1 MGATVMDKGVRYYVV
16 LHTTPGLRDAFRS
29 PDPRA
34 GVQGYI
40 ADHWP
45 GPDKIAPSF
54 EVVALPS
61 GVGPPGGGKAESVR
75 ESRPAQVVVGLALPD
90 AATALQFQQFA
101 QGQKGIFAGGGADL
115 PLFGADHWCPSEASD
130 PIFADRA
137 AAEVLLDVPYLRD
150 RNGLKGA
157 NVNVVIVDQGLDGA
171 ALGSSYK
178 GGWPAGPNLPGAT
191 QSPAPSTRR
200 THAMMI
206 ANNVLQVAPDVRL
219 FDLPMVPPRITEV
232 EDFFLN
238 TADAAYRTMLD
249 DIAQY
254 RANGQFP
261 GPWILVNAWAI
272 YDRKLEYPPG
282 DYTNGPLHA
291 FNQMVVGAVGGG
303 IDVVFAAGNCGQFC
317 PDMRC
322 GGLDRGPGRSILG
335 ANSLSQVLSVGAVR
349 ADTLWLGF
357 SSQGPGQPLLGTA
370 KPDFCAP
377 SQFCE
382 TTDAYA
388 TNGGTSA
395 ACGLTAG
402 VVAGLRSNPN
412 WGPGRVSPGKLQHIL
427 NATARKTDGLPW
439 NNRVGNGV
447 LDARAAFDA
456 LAAQYP

>member
-1 MGATVMDKGVRYYVV
+1 MMDKNVRYYVV
-16 LHTTPGLRDAFRS
+16 LHMTPGLREAFGKK
-29 PDPRA
+29 DQRA
-34 GVQGYI
+34 AVQDYI
-40 ADHWP
+40 AGHWP
-45 GPDKIAPSF
+45 GPEKTAPSF

-61 GVGPPGGGKAESVR
+61 SVPPPGAGKAESVR
-75 ESRPAQVVVGLALPD
+75 DGTPAQIVVGLGCLD
-90 AATALQFQQFA
+90 AAAAMQFQKFA

-137 AAEVLLDVPYLRD
+137 AAEVLLEVPYVRD
-150 RNGLKGA
+150 QNGLRGA

-171 ALGSSYK
+171 ALGSSYA

-191 QSPAPSTRR
+191 QSPAPLTRR

-206 ANNVLQVAPDVRL
+206 ANNVLQVAPDVSL
-219 FDLPMVPPRITEV
+219 FDLPMVPPRITDV

-238 TADAAYRTMLD
+238 TADAAYRTMLA

-272 YDRKLEYPPG
+272 YDRKSEHPPG

-291 FNQMVVGAVGGG
+291 FNQMVVGAVASG

-322 GGLDRGPGRSILG
+322 GGLDRGPGRSIFG

-402 VVAGLRSNPN
+402 VVAGLRSNPK
-412 WGPGRVSPGKLQHIL
+412 WGPGQVPPGTLQDIL
-427 NATARKTDGLPW
+427 NTTARKTDGPLW
-439 NNRVGNGV
+439 NNRLGNGI
-447 LDARAAFDA
+447 LNARTAFDA
-456 LAAQYP
+456 LALQYP